1 MLELQLFSASLKSC
15 GACCL
20 ALHGTQ
26 QNLEER
32 ALGDGICYEIIGS
45 CGMWPAGGGLQWG
58 GSRCAGGV
66 EMPAEPPVLSRL

>member
-20 ALHGTQ
+20 AMHGTQ

-32 ALGDGICYEIIGS
+32 ALGDGIYEIYWFLWDVA
-45 CGMWPAGGGLQWG
+45 CRWRAAM
-58 GSRCAGGV
+58 GGV
-66 EMPAEPPVLSRL
+66 TLCRRC